1 MPDKDNKTLINEAL
15 KSTKILDMYPK
26 AAKELTEKLQ
36 KYFRDKNVALKVVT
50 KDIKD
55 GNNTLAGYEGQVADA
70 EKTLAGLEKAKIEPA
85 TAKKL
90 ESAIKSASSALKE
103 LGTNLTVYDKFADT
117 AEKDDAKLDQIASVL
132 LKLGEPTLQ
141 SLTDSVITVQV
152 QPQSVQEGFDKSWP
166 KQAIQKAFIQVGTDM
181 HEVGEEIT
189 KGETFIDSAATMLK
203 RRKDA
208 FEPGTIAACDKIDT
222 MKDDMDKQLVKLRPI
237 YGQAIKDLR
246 DFGTR
251 LKAMPD

>member
-90 ESAIKSASSALKE
+90 E
-103 LGTNLTVYDKFADT
+103 
-117 AEKDDAKLDQIASVL
+117 
-132 LKLGEPTLQ
+132 
-141 SLTDSVITVQV
+141 
-152 QPQSVQEGFDKSWP
+152 
-166 KQAIQKAFIQVGTDM
+166 
-181 HEVGEEIT
+181 
-189 KGETFIDSAATMLK
+189 
-203 RRKDA
+203 
-208 FEPGTIAACDKIDT
+208 
-222 MKDDMDKQLVKLRPI
+222 
-237 YGQAIKDLR
+237 
-246 DFGTR
+246 
-251 LKAMPD
+251 